1 MKVLII
7 EDEKLSAEHLVR
19 MLDRV
24 DKSIQVLAHY
34 DSVKKSVL
42 ELKKGVECD
51 LLFVDIHLGDGISF
65 EIFKQVKLDLPII
78 FTTAFDEYA
87 IQAFKLNSI
96 DYLLKP
102 IALEDLRNAL
112 EKYKRLKPITSNTDA
127 IFTAY
132 NQYSKPFKN
141 RFMVKMGET
150 ISSIKSEEAEH
161 FVSEEG
167 LVLLVTGSGRRFPVD
182 FTLDQLEV
190 ILSPEL
196 FFRINRKAIV
206 NIDSI
211 LKVSPYFNNRLK
223 VSVNAL
229 IDDAAIVS
237 RDRVGDFKA
246 WLDR

>member
-1 MKVLII
+1 
-7 EDEKLSAEHLVR
+7 
-19 MLDRV
+19 
-24 DKSIQVLAHY
+24 
-34 DSVKKSVL
+34 
-42 ELKKGVECD
+42 
-51 LLFVDIHLGDGISF
+51 
-65 EIFKQVKLDLPII
+65 
-78 FTTAFDEYA
+78 
-87 IQAFKLNSI
+87 
-96 DYLLKP
+96 
-102 IALEDLRNAL
+102 
-112 EKYKRLKPITSNTDA
+112 
-127 IFTAY
+127 
-132 NQYSKPFKN
+132 
-141 RFMVKMGET
+141 MVKMGET

>member
-19 MLDRV
+19 LLGRI
-24 DKSIQVLAHY
+24 DKSIEVLAHF
-34 DSVKKSVL
+34 DSVKKSVQ
-42 ELKKGVECD
+42 ELKKGVACD
-51 LLFVDIHLGDGISF
+51 LMFVDIHLGDGISF
-65 EIFKQVKLDLPII
+65 DIFKQVKLDVPII

-102 IALEDLRNAL
+102 IALQDLQHAI
-112 EKYKRLKPITSNTDA
+112 EKFERLKPVKNNTEA
-127 IFTAY
+127 IFAAY

-150 ISSIKSEEAEH
+150 ISSIKAEEVAH

-167 LVLLVTGSGRRFPVD
+167 LVLLVTGEGRRYPID
-182 FTLDQLEV
+182 FTLDQLEAL
-190 ILSPEL
+190 LSPEL
-196 FFRINRKAIV
+196 FFRISRK
-206 NIDSI
+206 SI
-211 LKVSPYFNNRLK
+211 LNINAIQKVSTYFNNRLK
-223 VSVNAL
+223 IIANAL
-229 IDDAAIVS
+229 DDEASVVS
-237 RDRVGDFKA
+237 RERVGDFKA